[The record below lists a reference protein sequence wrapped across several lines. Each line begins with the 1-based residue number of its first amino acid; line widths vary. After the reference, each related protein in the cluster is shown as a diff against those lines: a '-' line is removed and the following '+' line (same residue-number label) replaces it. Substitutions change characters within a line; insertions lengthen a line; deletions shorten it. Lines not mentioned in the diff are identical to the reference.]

1 MYTTTVNNSFNINK
15 TNDYI
20 SPQIIEDVE
29 KLFVILSE
37 TICFPPFK
45 IYKVF
50 FIRAQSDGNTI
61 LAMQAVNI
69 FSNKYSC

>member
-1 MYTTTVNNSFNINK
+1 MYTTTVNNSFTINK

-20 SPQIIEDVE
+20 SPQIIEDVK
-29 KLFVILSE
+29 KLFAILSE

-45 IYKVF
+45 IYKV

>member
-1 MYTTTVNNSFNINK
+1 MHTTTVNNSFNINK

-45 IYKVF
+45 IYNF
-50 FIRAQSDGNTI
+50 FLSGLRVMETQ
-61 LAMQAVNI
+61 
-69 FSNKYSC
+69 F